1 MKVKPAV
8 WRTVAIGLSAVNLA
22 GVGMAA
28 AASEAGHA
36 ALHAALAL
44 VFGLWA
50 QRSWQAAARRGEFG
64 STDPGAIE
72 PGRLEALEEGLANM
86 QRELS
91 EAQERLDFAERLLAQ
106 GRGVDR
112 LPEREGR

>member
-1 MKVKPAV
+1 MRVKPVV
-8 WRTVAIGLSAVNLA
+8 WRTVAIGLSALNMA
-22 GVGMAA
+22 GVGLAA
-28 AASEAGHA
+28 GASEAGHA

-50 QRSWQAAARRGEFG
+50 QRSWQAAARRGEFTR
-64 STDPGAIE
+64 SEPGAIE
-72 PGRLEALEEGLANM
+72 PGRLEALEEGLASM

-106 GRGVDR
+106 GRDANR
-112 LPEREGR
+112 LPGQEGR